1 MDKDLESKIKERKKQ
16 AEKRKIS
23 SKAWAVAKYLGNKS
37 YYRTEDGH
45 LEQTT
50 YTFEK
55 DNFLITNEYTESHGH
70 DGSMGGGSTSV
81 YYKDKTVFH
90 EAGAGVISYI
100 PGDWEKKLTKL
111 YGQAVEA
118 SEQKAKEKE
127 EKRKELEKKEEDK
140 EKAKW
145 GL

>member
-1 MDKDLESKIKERKKQ
+1 MNEDLESKIKERKKQ
-16 AEKRKIS
+16 AERRKIS
-23 SKAWAVAKYLGNKS
+23 SKAWAVAKYLGDRS
-37 YYRTEDGH
+37 YYRTSDGH

-55 DNFLITNEYTESHGH
+55 DDFLITNEFTESHGH
-70 DGSMGGGSTSV
+70 DGSMGGGSTTV
-81 YYKDKTVFH
+81 DYRKKTVFY
-90 EAGAGVISYI
+90 EAGAGIISYI

-111 YGQAVEA
+111 YGQAVKA
-118 SEQKAKEKE
+118 SEQKAKEEE
-127 EKRKELEKKEEDK
+127 EKRKELAKQEEDK